1 MGLLDRFFTSV
12 KKPTASAAK
21 ASFKSSAPSAAKA
34 SFKSSAPS
42 KSGSAFSAVDSSRS
56 SQVPR
61 WDSAPQQQTSYYAAR
76 EGMKRSVQRMEVNEA
91 YPQRTP
97 SSAAS
102 KPKLSQKEIKEK
114 EARTAE
120 TNLTSAING
129 DFSGKG
135 FKTGSLGTIEL
146 TEEQFNSLNPA
157 AKKAVEMQ
165 TQIYN
170 GVMEDEK
177 SGGGRSDATIAA
189 LQNLGLDPKSA
200 KAYQSHSGF
209 LGLGELKDLDLEKKL
224 TKEVAPKKSDYMEQ
238 GYGAMQSARAEASR
252 EEREGKEKNKKDISS
267 IRREEAGLSPEG
279 SSGTLQYKYDSA
291 YGTGNDRAGMVTKAV
306 KAKQRGD
313 DPKGWDRTLLD
324 LPDEIT
330 GKTVDNLILRD
341 LKINMARKANT
352 ESEKAAATPRLDAMD
367 EEALSRV
374 HQVAQILMNPN
385 EADLIDGLV
394 PREDF
399 ESAADFIGVPAIEL
413 GEVLREYSQK
423 ANAAPELELGDL
435 TKNDLLK
442 LDYYMNVDLG

>member
-1 MGLLDRFFTSV
+1 MGLLDRLFTSV
-12 KKPTASAAK
+12 KKPTA
-21 ASFKSSAPSAAKA
+21 SAAKA

-76 EGMKRSVQRMEVNEA
+76 DGMNRGYQKTEANEA
-91 YPQRTP
+91 YPQR
-97 SSAAS
+97 AS
-102 KPKLSQKEIKEK
+102 TRVASTPKLSPKEIKEEK
-114 EARTAE
+114 AKTAE

-129 DFSGKG
+129 DFSGEG

-177 SGGGRSDATIAA
+177 AGGGRSDATIAA
-189 LQNLGLDPKSA
+189 LQGLGLDPKSA

-252 EEREGKEKNKKDISS
+252 EEREGKEKDKNKNDLYSL
-267 IRREEAGLSPEG
+267 RLNEDLSLSNSP
-279 SSGTLQYKYDSA
+279 GTLQYKYDSA

-313 DPKGWDRTLLD
+313 DPKGWDRALLD

-330 GKTVDNLILRD
+330 GQTVDNLILRD
-341 LKINMARKANT
+341 LKINMARKADT
-352 ESEKAAATPRLDAMD
+352 ESEKAGATPRLDAMD

-385 EADLIDGLV
+385 EADLIDGIV

-435 TKNDLLK
+435 TKKDLLK